1 MLPLL
6 HIFFIFQSKLH
17 YDYIKLWLSDSE
29 YDAIIPADEV
39 VNHYYH
45 GGIGRVR
52 DEIGRGKFVTFI
64 WRTNSRTTKRD
75 MTAYLDF

>member
-17 YDYIKLWLSDSE
+17 YDYIKLWLADSE

-39 VNHYYH
+39 VNH
-45 GGIGRVR
+45 G
-52 DEIGRGKFVTFI
+52 T
-64 WRTNSRTTKRD
+64 
-75 MTAYLDF
+75 YLLRSFGEQIVEQPKGT